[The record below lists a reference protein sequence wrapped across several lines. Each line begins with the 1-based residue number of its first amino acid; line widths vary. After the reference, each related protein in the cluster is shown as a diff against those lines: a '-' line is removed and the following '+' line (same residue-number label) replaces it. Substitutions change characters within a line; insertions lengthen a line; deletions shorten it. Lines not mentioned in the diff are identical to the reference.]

1 MRLVPLLTSTI
12 HYGMF
17 DASGTLPMWM
27 SFDHRVL
34 DGATAARA
42 LAKMEEVL
50 LDVIIKE
57 INELNESAELRRVA

>member
-1 MRLVPLLTSTI
+1 
-12 HYGMF
+12 MF